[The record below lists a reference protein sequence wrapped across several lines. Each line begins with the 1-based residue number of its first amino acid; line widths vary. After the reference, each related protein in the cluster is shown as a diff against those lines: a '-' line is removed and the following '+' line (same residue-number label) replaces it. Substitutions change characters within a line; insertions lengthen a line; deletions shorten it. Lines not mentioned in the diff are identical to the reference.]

1 MGCVKDPTKNGF
13 IEVDTDFTLVN
24 LIKDL
29 KGGDFLDIYVKHVVD
44 DVEVVT
50 TGLLCG
56 SALKKT

>member
-1 MGCVKDPTKNGF
+1 MFSVEDLTKNEF
-13 IEVDTDFTLVN
+13 IEVDTDLSLLN
-24 LIKDL
+24 LIKGLND
-29 KGGDFLDIYVKHVVD
+29 GDFLDLYVKHVVD

>member
-1 MGCVKDPTKNGF
+1 M
-13 IEVDTDFTLVN
+13 DTDFTLVN